1 MKFWAHRTYPHERHW
16 KWFLPTLEINVA
28 YIELSLA
35 PKKKITKEGIMKL
48 LCSTVLRN
56 YMVEETIIL

>member
-1 MKFWAHRTYPHERHW
+1 MKFWAHGTYPHERHW

-35 PKKKITKEGIMKL
+35 PKT
-48 LCSTVLRN
+48 R
-56 YMVEETIIL
+56 